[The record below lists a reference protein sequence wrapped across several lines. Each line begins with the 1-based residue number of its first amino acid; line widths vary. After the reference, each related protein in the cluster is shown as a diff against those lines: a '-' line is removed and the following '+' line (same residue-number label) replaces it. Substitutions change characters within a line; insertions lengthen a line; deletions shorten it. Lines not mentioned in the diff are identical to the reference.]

1 MSDKKVL
8 VVEDSLSL
16 RKILAERL
24 RDARFS
30 VIEAGSGEEGLR
42 LAQAEKPDMIITD
55 VIMYPIDGLEM
66 AKRIRESGSWGEKV
80 HIVTLSNQNS
90 SEEKLRVDPLHLDA
104 YLVKA
109 DTPLD
114 EVVKQAERIFKEKK
128 K

>member
-1 MSDKKVL
+1 MAEKKIL

-16 RKILAERL
+16 RKVLAERI
-24 RDARFS
+24 RDADFE
-30 VIEAGSGEEGLR
+30 VIEAGTGEEGIR
-42 LAQAEKPDMIITD
+42 LALAEKPDMIITD

-66 AKRIRESGSWGEKV
+66 AKRIRESGLWGEKV
-80 HIVTLSNQNS
+80 HIVTLTNQNS
-90 SEEKLRVDPLHLDA
+90 DEEKARIDPLHLDA

-114 EVVKQAERIFKEKK
+114 EVVKHAERILKVKK